1 MQCTQTY
8 AVMQNRAIA
17 RTETAVVSL
26 AFAAKVL
33 DERGVAAAKRQE
45 MSTHVKNERKNATR
59 APNGGTATSMQAH
72 NLLVS
77 TKALQFLL
85 NNRHQRQNKIP
96 AKR

>member
-8 AVMQNRAIA
+8 AVMQKRAIA

-45 MSTHVKNERKNATR
+45 RR
-59 APNGGTATSMQAH
+59 TAAVVTQ
-72 NLLVS
+72 
-77 TKALQFLL
+77 
-85 NNRHQRQNKIP
+85 
-96 AKR
+96 